1 MFLDQI
7 NKKLAALQSEQGTVI
22 PLKKPAARRNSD
34 MPHAA
39 MVKSKVV
46 GSKVTRPLGA
56 SSLSSM
62 AVKKTEEKLIEV
74 DAYVIPAIDP
84 IEEEDDFGD
93 LAELAALIE
102 AEATPVEVVE
112 DPKPVELVPEV
123 TKPEPALEP
132 EPEPEPEPAKPKPVD
147 TKPKVAPPKPGT
159 FKTVGVALP
168 LPLHAEMTAFL
179 HDNKASGLVPSS
191 LKMFALACIRR
202 GFEEIKNSR

>member
-7 NKKLAALQSEQGTVI
+7 NKKLAALQTDQGKVI
-22 PLKKPAARRNSD
+22 PLKPAAKKNSD

-102 AEATPVEVVE
+102 AEEAKAATPTPLPVEVVE
-112 DPKPVELVPEV
+112 DPKPEV
-123 TKPEPALEP
+123 TIVS
-132 EPEPEPEPAKPKPVD
+132 AKPKPVD
-147 TKPKVAPPKPGT
+147 SKPKAAPPKPGT

-168 LPLHAEMTAFL
+168 LPLHTEMTAFL